1 MGPPGPLRSD
11 GCPDMRYS
19 SNRSWASSSG
29 SSVPLT
35 TGVVYSSGGSSMAS
49 SAASSSA
56 RHSSLQLRAV
66 AENAPAR
73 LRTDGLPDMRYSANK
88 SFVAEKN
95 LQVPLTTTSKRN
107 SLSSDK
113 STASS
118 GMLFSI
124 FYYLQCQLQY
134 FIVRFGQNV
143 WTIFFQLQ

>member
-1 MGPPGPLRSD
+1 MGPPGPLRKD

-35 TGVVYSSGGSSMAS
+35 TGGFYSSGGSSMRS

-56 RHSSLQLRAV
+56 RNSSLQLRAV

-88 SFVAEKN
+88 RFVAEKN
-95 LQVPLTTTSKRN
+95 LPNFPLSHFLQLQSGIRYLPTSLLRHQVCS
-107 SLSSDK
+107 
-113 STASS
+113 
-118 GMLFSI
+118 FSI
-124 FYYLQCQLQY
+124 FWVFSQL
-134 FIVRFGQNV
+134 
-143 WTIFFQLQ
+143 